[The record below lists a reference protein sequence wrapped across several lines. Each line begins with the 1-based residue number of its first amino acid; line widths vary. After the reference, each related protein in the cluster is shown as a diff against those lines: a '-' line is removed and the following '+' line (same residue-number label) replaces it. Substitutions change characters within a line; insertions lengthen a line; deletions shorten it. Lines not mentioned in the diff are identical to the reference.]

1 MGLRLELCWID
12 EQTSLVQLLVAVTR
26 KLADNNA
33 VLMEQNA
40 SVEAKLQR
48 AEARLVNAA
57 KLELENEVSLNL
69 NLLRVRSN

>member
-1 MGLRLELCWID
+1 M
-12 EQTSLVQLLVAVTR
+12 VQLLVAVTR